1 MLSTTEARTL
11 VNDLFEQQAL
21 VVGGLLATHAL
32 DDDFVWRLMRSLDAI
47 RTRTLRRLGD
57 GPEAGGPEAGG
68 PDSPEELTVHRHP
81 AVEEFLSKLRRD
93 RP

>member
-21 VVGGLLATHAL
+21 VIGGLLATHAL

-47 RTRTLRRLGD
+47 RNRTIRRLGD
-57 GPEAGGPEAGG
+57 GPEDGG
-68 PDSPEELTVHRHP
+68 PDSPDELTVHRHP

-93 RP
+93 QA